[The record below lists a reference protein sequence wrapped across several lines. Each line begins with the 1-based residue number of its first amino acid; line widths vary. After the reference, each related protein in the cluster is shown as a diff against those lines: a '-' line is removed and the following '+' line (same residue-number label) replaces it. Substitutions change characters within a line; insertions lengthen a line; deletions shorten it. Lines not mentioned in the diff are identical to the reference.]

1 MSCFPNFL
9 DLEHLKRGVFFFFVY
24 EACNLIFSCSIYH
37 GAEYC
42 INPFMHDYI
51 FDQDHEDVRRLEKS
65 GKKILKSGF

>member
-1 MSCFPNFL
+1 MFPKLLGFGAF
-9 DLEHLKRGVFFFFVY
+9 EKRSFFFFFFVY

>member
-1 MSCFPNFL
+1 LFPKLLGFGAF
-9 DLEHLKRGVFFFFVY
+9 EKRSFFFFFVY

>member
-1 MSCFPNFL
+1 MFPKLLGFGAF
-9 DLEHLKRGVFFFFVY
+9 EKRSFFFFVY